1 MDTRT
6 STGLPAGVCAKY
18 LRDLRYNLDAADLAG
33 LRTFLGFALPEFD
46 WDSIEQL

>member
-1 MDTRT
+1 
-6 STGLPAGVCAKY
+6 VCAKY